1 MMEEVRA
8 CGSAGGGA
16 RRPCHLGATRG
27 QSGSVLAAVPICF
40 GTEWYLFYI
49 PLGTF
54 CISAVDFSLIDDPH
68 VFQPL

>member
-1 MMEEVRA
+1 VDRQEGERAACVASVRR
-8 CGSAGGGA
+8 GGGA
-16 RRPCHLGATRG
+16 VPYWQ
-27 QSGSVLAAVPICF
+27 QSPSVICF